1 MNSDFTL
8 PTLPPPLWRMISG
21 YNRRQT
27 HVGFSPAR
35 VFRLDAEN
43 KSSLYLKISPR
54 TLAHSLL
61 QEKTKLEWLK
71 NRLPVPEVLMFA
83 EDENA
88 DYLLLSAIDGA
99 DASDAA
105 LKADIP
111 RIIEQLTNG
120 LKKIHSLP
128 LENCPFDE
136 SLDYKI
142 GLAAKLVEN
151 NLVDEDDFDEINLG
165 KTAADLF
172 RELIENKPAREDSVF
187 THGDY
192 CLPNIILENGR
203 VSGFVDW
210 GNAGIADRFQD
221 IALLTR
227 SVIYNFG
234 AQYEEN
240 VYKIYGIEPDREK
253 IRFYRLLDEFF

>member
-1 MNSDFTL
+1 MNPDFPQTSL
-8 PTLPPPLWRMISG
+8 PTPLAQMISG
-21 YNRRQT
+21 YNRRQNRT
-27 HVGFSPAR
+27 GFSAAR

-43 KSSLYLKISPR
+43 KDSLYLKIAPR
-54 TLAHSLL
+54 TPARSLL

-71 NRLPVPEVLMFA
+71 NRLPVPEVLSFA

-88 DYLLLSAIDGA
+88 DYLLLSAISGV
-99 DASDAA
+99 DASDDS
-105 LKADIP
+105 LKNDIP
-111 RIIEQLTNG
+111 RIIEQLTDG
-120 LKKIHSLP
+120 LKMIHALP
-128 LENCPFDE
+128 LESCPFDE

-142 GLAAKLVEN
+142 ELAEKMMKD
-151 NLVDEDDFDEINLG
+151 NLVDETDFDEINQG

-172 RELIENKPAREDSVF
+172 RELIENKPAAADSVF

-192 CLPNIILENGR
+192 CAPNIILENKKLK
-203 VSGFVDW
+203 GFVDC
-210 GNAGIADRFQD
+210 GNAGIADRYQD

-234 AQYEEN
+234 REYEQN
-240 VYKIYGIEPDREK
+240 VFKIYGIEPDWKK